1 MNTAEGHDGLTE
13 AALRR
18 VGGIINNKWRLDVL
32 LGVGGSAAV
41 YAATH
46 RNGNRVAIKMLHA
59 HLSLDEVIRTR
70 LQQEGYAANLI
81 EHPGAVRIL
90 DDDRSEDGSVFLVME
105 LLAGES
111 LDARLK
117 RKGWRL
123 PRAEALGIT
132 FGLLDVLT
140 AAHAK
145 GVIHRDIKPD
155 NVFVTREGQIKVL
168 DFGIARVLDLPPGV
182 NRTRNGALFGTL
194 GFMAPE
200 QALARSQEIDA
211 RTDLWAAGATLF
223 TLLSGRLVHEAPT
236 ANEQLVNA
244 ATRHAPPLGAV
255 IPDVDPLLA
264 ALVDRAL
271 AFRREDRWQ
280 SAPEMQ
286 DAVREVAAADSGP
299 LGAPILQGP
308 RVSVEVDLEAVGE
321 ARGRWASS
329 SFSALQPSIVREA
342 VAPTIILSQPRQ
354 RSGGFVMVAVAA
366 VVVLAGV
373 LGRQF
378 WTGSGR
384 AAARPQPQVE
394 AKLDDSV
401 ATSRGAL
408 AASHETPSMLLPARA
423 MREEGPSGD
432 EAEVVPEADDDAS
445 RPRRRILRRLV
456 RSSESGGPGPSSAT
470 GDHSVTDN
478 DALWG
483 RRH

>member
-1 MNTAEGHDGLTE
+1 VNTAEGHDGLTE

-18 VGGIINNKWRLDVL
+18 VGGKINNKWRLDVL

-81 EHPGAVRIL
+81 DHPGAVRIL

-105 LLAGES
+105 LLAGEG

-132 FGLLDVLT
+132 FGLLEVLA

-200 QALARSQEIDA
+200 QALARSHEIDA
-211 RTDLWAAGATLF
+211 RTDLWAVGATLF

-244 ATRHAPPLGAV
+244 ATRHAPPLATV

-264 ALVDRAL
+264 TLVDRAL
-271 AFRREDRWQ
+271 AFRPEDRWQ

-286 DAVREVAAADSGP
+286 DAVRDVAAAASGP
-299 LGAPILQGP
+299 LGIPMLHGP
-308 RVSVEVDLEAVGE
+308 RVSVEVDLEAVDQ

-329 SFSALQPSIVREA
+329 SFSALQPSIVREPLP
-342 VAPTIILSQPRQ
+342 PTIILSRPQQ

-366 VVVLAGV
+366 VVILAGF
-373 LGRQF
+373 LGRQV
-378 WTGSGR
+378 WSGSRRDPG
-384 AAARPQPQVE
+384 RPQPV
-394 AKLDDSV
+394 AKDEGTMASPG
-401 ATSRGAL
+401 GAL
-408 AASHETPSMLLPARA
+408 ASSNETPSVLLPAHA
-423 MREEGPSGD
+423 VPEVAVAGD
-432 EAEVVPEADDDAS
+432 QVEVVPEADDDAS
-445 RPRRRILRRLV
+445 RPQRRVLRHLV
-456 RSSESGGPGPSSAT
+456 RSSASGGT
-470 GDHSVTDN
+470 GASGAAGDRSVRDD